1 MEDNR
6 KNGWEPENGREQAN
20 APEARDG
27 REQNPE
33 SSRERET
40 EERLR
45 RAAEGT
51 EIPEALRPEAIE
63 ETLEKK
69 KREKQKA
76 RFARGELFLENS

>member
-6 KNGWEPENGREQAN
+6 KNGWEPENGMEQAN

-45 RAAEGT
+45 RAA
-51 EIPEALRPEAIE
+51 
-63 ETLEKK
+63 
-69 KREKQKA
+69 
-76 RFARGELFLENS
+76 